1 VQSHSE
7 NTKTQAQPSYQTLQ
21 SKITFNSEEL
31 CSLKS
36 HSNSEELSQQ
46 QEEEEETTTPTP
58 EEILLLLQQQQQQKQ
73 PRFKLQNEDCEECRG
88 KYL

>member
-1 VQSHSE
+1 LSCAVPLRKHKFPSPHQNPATKLYNPRSHS
-7 NTKTQAQPSYQTLQ
+7 
-21 SKITFNSEEL
+21 NSEEL
-31 CSLKS
+31 CNLKS

-46 QEEEEETTTPTP
+46 QQQEEETTTPTP
-58 EEILLLLQQQQQQKQ
+58 EEILLLLQEQ

>member
-7 NTKTQAQPSYQTLQ
+7 NAKNPHQNPATKLCNPRSH
-21 SKITFNSEEL
+21 SNSEEV
-31 CSLKS
+31 CNLKS

-46 QEEEEETTTPTP
+46 QEEEETTTPTP
-58 EEILLLLQQQQQQKQ
+58 EEILLLLQQQQQQQ
-73 PRFKLQNEDCEECRG
+73 QRFKLQNEDCEECRG